1 MRNATRFLKQTCCR
15 PMPVVV
21 LVAALGAASAYA
33 EDAPPS
39 APAIDPKA
47 LDALKSMGTHLREL
61 KSFTLHADT
70 TIDEVADDGQK
81 LQFGGTVDFKVRR
94 PDRLRADV
102 NSDRRQ
108 RSYYYDG
115 KSLTQYSPRMGYYA
129 TVDAP
134 PTLRELADVLEQ
146 KYDLSLPLTD
156 LFRWGTDKDDGSGL
170 TAAAFIG
177 PSTINK
183 IECEH
188 YAFRQSD
195 ADWQVWIAH
204 DSQLPCKLVITTT
217 EEASQPQYEAEF
229 TWHPNTAFDDKTF
242 VFDKPKTAHKIEIA
256 VVDASGN

>member
-1 MRNATRFLKQTCCR
+1 
-15 PMPVVV
+15 MPGVV
-21 LVAALGAASAYA
+21 LVAAIAATSAYA
-33 EDAPPS
+33 ADAPPS
-39 APAIDPKA
+39 ATPAVDPKA
-47 LDALKSMGTHLREL
+47 MDALKSMGTHLREL

-70 TIDEVADDGQK
+70 TIDEVDDAGQK

-115 KSLTQYSPRMGYYA
+115 KTLTQYSPRMGYYA

-134 PTLRELADVLEQ
+134 PTLRELADVLQ
-146 KYDLSLPLTD
+146 QRYDLSLPLTD
-156 LFRWGTDKDDGSGL
+156 LFRWGTDNDSGSGI

-177 PSTINK
+177 PSTIDK

-188 YAFRQSD
+188 YAFRQND
-195 ADWQVWIAH
+195 ADWQVWIGH

-217 EEASQPQYEAEF
+217 EEESQPQYEAQF